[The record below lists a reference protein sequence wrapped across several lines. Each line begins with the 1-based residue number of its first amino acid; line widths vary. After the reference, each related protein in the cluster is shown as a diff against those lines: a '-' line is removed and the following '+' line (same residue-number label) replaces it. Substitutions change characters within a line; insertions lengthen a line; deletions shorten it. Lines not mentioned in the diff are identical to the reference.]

1 MRNTRFKLLLCAL
14 ALGVSAYTSTTL
26 AVIDPYS
33 GGGTGSFDPGV
44 IDHKNVIQMQQYEE
58 KKRIEKEQN
67 ADEAITM
74 EKKVSEEMGSVPN
87 AEKAFILNSVRY
99 KGNTVFTEDELL
111 HLVCDI
117 IETEVTLSDV
127 MQIAAKITDM
137 YHNAG
142 YITSFA
148 YVPPQRIDTGDI
160 EINIIEGKYGN
171 VTLEGNKWARDKY
184 ITKQFLE
191 DNNIIQGNILNIK
204 DSQNALSEMNSIG
217 YIKGAVTLQD
227 NEESVEYTDM
237 NFEAKDRFPLNFGL
251 RFDNQGQSA
260 VGLNRFTI
268 FGGLYNLTGFGD
280 QLLSITS
287 LARRTTSQAVLY
299 TVPIAKKETKLNL
312 GYSYSGT
319 RLGDYMG
326 LDDIKGKSH
335 SFFVGLSRRLIETE
349 NYKMYGD
356 ISFDLRNTKTTH
368 ITSGSR
374 EDLGFPYKTRNIRV
388 NLSNI
393 KDDFYGKWL
402 GNVGASFGVPWFDA
416 KSSYYKGPGYDFE
429 NDKSLPCNKAIKL
442 SGNLTR
448 LQVLPWR
455 SLGIFQI
462 NGQWTNRDVWYS
474 EKLQVGGIASVRGY
488 QEAALLGDYG
498 LTASAEVRFPIPFL
512 RSLLPEK
519 AHFIDDAIRL
529 AAFYDIGWYGDRYSQ
544 IDSDYVMGVGGGL
557 VLKLT
562 KYLSGNVY
570 FGVPVGRKPEEHSNM
585 RVHFSITS
593 NIL

>member
-14 ALGVSAYTSTTL
+14 ALGVSTYSSTTL
-26 AVIDPYS
+26 AAIVPHSS
-33 GGGTGSFDPGV
+33 GGVGAFDPGV
-44 IDHKNVIQMQQYEE
+44 IDQRNVIQMQQYEE
-58 KKRIEKEQN
+58 KKRIEQEQN

-74 EKKVSEEMGSVPN
+74 EKKVTEEMDNVPN

-171 VTLEGNKWARDKY
+171 VTLDGNRWARDKY

-191 DNNIIQGNILNIK
+191 DNNIIKGNILNIK
-204 DSQNALSEMNSIG
+204 DSQNALSEINSIG

-237 NFEAKDRFPLNFGL
+237 NFEAKDRFPLDFGL

-299 TVPIAKKETKLNL
+299 TIPIAKKETKLNL
-312 GYSYSGT
+312 GYTYSGT
-319 RLGDYMG
+319 RPGDIG
-326 LDDIKGKSH
+326 PWADVKGKSH
-335 SFFVGLSRRLIETE
+335 SFFAGLSRRLIETE

-356 ISFDLRNTKTTH
+356 ISLDIRNVKS
-368 ITSGSR
+368 TSLGQKI
-374 EDLGFPYKTRNIRV
+374 GFPYKTRNIRV

-416 KSSYYKGPGYDFE
+416 ESTYYKHYNFE

-442 SGNLTR
+442 TGNLTR

-455 SLGIFQI
+455 SLGIFQV
-462 NGQWTNRDVWYS
+462 NGQWANRDVWYS

-498 LTASAEVRFPIPFL
+498 LTASAEVRFPVPFL
-512 RSLLPEK
+512 RRILPEK

-544 IDSDYVMGVGGGL
+544 YDSECVMGVGGGL

-570 FGVPVGRKPEEHSNM
+570 FGVPVGPKPEDHSNM